1 MLTSPVAQRSGAA
14 IDTSKTQAGQSKGP
28 ADHGRI
34 AKLDRDDAPKP
45 PEKIDGAL
53 GRGTAG
59 SQRSVEAGGGGD
71 GSFIS
76 SGIGA
81 DQNSVGKALA
91 QARAA
96 KLKPDGKSMTQKEL
110 ATAVNAK
117 PQDIADIETARAV
130 PNQQLL
136 GKLERIVGV
145 KLRGAASLIGT
156 PLGGPKK

>member
-1 MLTSPVAQRSGAA
+1 M
-14 IDTSKTQAGQSKGP
+14 
-28 ADHGRI
+28 
-34 AKLDRDDAPKP
+34 
-45 PEKIDGAL
+45 
-53 GRGTAG
+53 
-59 SQRSVEAGGGGD
+59 EAGGGGD

-117 PQDIADIETARAV
+117 PQDVSSSRGHKASRWFKRLGLKYRLRILR
-130 PNQQLL
+130 LL
-136 GKLERIVGV
+136 VLYQTSSSWASW
-145 KLRGAASLIGT
+145 RGLSVSS
-156 PLGGPKK
+156 